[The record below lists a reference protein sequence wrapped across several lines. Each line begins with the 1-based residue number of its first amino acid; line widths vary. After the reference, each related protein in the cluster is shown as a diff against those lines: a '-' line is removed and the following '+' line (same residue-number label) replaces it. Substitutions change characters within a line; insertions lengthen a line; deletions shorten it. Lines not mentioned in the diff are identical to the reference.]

1 MNLRLQTS
9 IFSAAALLLTLG
21 SGLSAASRLQLSA
34 NSIGPIYVT
43 PDTNGPP
50 QTVQASNAGTGTL
63 NLSVL
68 SSASWL
74 VGALGTPGICSAPA
88 GICFPVNISLNTS
101 SLPAGN
107 YMEYVTVQDPNA
119 VDSPQQI
126 SVSVVIA
133 GVPAKAALYAAPAG
147 TASVAVYPRGPV
159 AGAVATQSGGSW
171 LSFTAPTGAFSFGSP
186 YTITAT
192 AQTGQTPGTYTGSV
206 QISGSPFPPDNTTV
220 AVTFIV
226 ATSPIIQINNSQI
239 LLHGT
244 ASGFNVPTSVTFTN
258 VGQGTLTITA
268 AAATSTTNNFL
279 TAVVTSANT
288 IQINANA
295 APLTIAGT
303 YVGNITVTSNAVN
316 SAQVLIPIEFSV
328 SAAGIPT
335 ISQGGIVNIGNFQ
348 PGPEAIG
355 DIVAVFGDQ
364 FTNLASAF
372 TVNPSPPPL
381 QTTLGNVQVLVNGV
395 PAPLYYVSRQQ
406 VNFEMPYTASTTQI
420 STVQVVSSNGIA
432 GNIRSVQA
440 IPVNPHVLVW
450 APAQA
455 AGGYGIILNA
465 VDNTL
470 SLPATDTGL
479 GYTPRPSQPGDVI
492 TIYCTGLGQTTPLA
506 QTGQPATSN
515 PILNTGPVT
524 VTFGSGSSQVSV
536 QSSFSGLTP
545 TLVGLYQ
552 VNVTIPANVPTG
564 TSVPVSITLGT
575 VTSNVANIPIV

>member
-1 MNLRLQTS
+1 
-9 IFSAAALLLTLG
+9 
-21 SGLSAASRLQLSA
+21 
-34 NSIGPIYVT
+34 
-43 PDTNGPP
+43 
-50 QTVQASNAGTGTL
+50 
-63 NLSVL
+63 
-68 SSASWL
+68 
-74 VGALGTPGICSAPA
+74 
-88 GICFPVNISLNTS
+88 
-101 SLPAGN
+101 
-107 YMEYVTVQDPNA
+107 
-119 VDSPQQI
+119 
-126 SVSVVIA
+126 
-133 GVPAKAALYAAPAG
+133 
-147 TASVAVYPRGPV
+147 
-159 AGAVATQSGGSW
+159 
-171 LSFTAPTGAFSFGSP
+171 
-186 YTITAT
+186 
-192 AQTGQTPGTYTGSV
+192 
-206 QISGSPFPPDNTTV
+206 
-220 AVTFIV
+220 
-226 ATSPIIQINNSQI
+226 
-239 LLHGT
+239 
-244 ASGFNVPTSVTFTN
+244 
-258 VGQGTLTITA
+258 
-268 AAATSTTNNFL
+268 
-279 TAVVTSANT
+279 
-288 IQINANA
+288 
-295 APLTIAGT
+295 
-303 YVGNITVTSNAVN
+303 VGNITVTSNAVN

-348 PGPEAIG
+348 PGPVATG

-406 VNFEMPYTASTTQI
+406 VNFEMPYTASTTQL
-420 STVQVVSSNGIA
+420 STVQVVSSNGIT

-440 IPVNPHVLVW
+440 IPANPHILVW

-470 SLPATDTGL
+470 SLPVADTGL

-492 TIYCTGLGQTTPLA
+492 TIYCTGLGQTNPLA
-506 QTGQPATSN
+506 QTGQPATSI

-575 VTSNVANIPIV
+575 VASNVANIPII